1 MSEAAPVP
9 SDDHRASRR
18 LFVSYA
24 TADRKQALALCK
36 SIEKRGTDCWI
47 STRDVAPG
55 ENYQEAIVRSIRDAR
70 AMVLVFSG
78 AANNSDEIKKE
89 LSLASRYRVPVI
101 ALRIE
106 DVEPSDAFAYELS
119 TRQWIDAFEGRDKAI
134 DALVARIGQ
143 LSADGAPASGPPASR
158 SANPRNRTAWI
169 IAGSLALALLVG
181 AGIWLAVRRPSAA
194 VVHPMQV
201 RLAGF
206 QLLSADLPPTIREAV
221 NTEIIAAFNK
231 DGVVGVS
238 TASRPTPGRAPAF
251 ALGGTIQRDGG
262 TIRVITRLTN
272 ERSGATLWSDT
283 FNYPGTEASAV
294 PRHVAVDAGNVVRCG
309 LFGASTY
316 RKPLPDNV
324 LRDYLQFCQGHWDP
338 NISEGRKALVPAQ
351 RVVAAV
357 PDFSWGWAA
366 VAGAYW
372 KGDATKPQMQRIYGT
387 AFFTQEELD
396 AWLKQREE
404 AEKRDHRRLG
414 RELDLFSIQEEYGQG
429 LVFWHPKG
437 GAIRKEMEDY
447 LREQLLLRGYG
458 LVFTPHIAKRE
469 LWFTSG
475 HEINY
480 ADSMFSPM
488 EFEEQE
494 FRIKPM
500 NCPFHIG
507 IYKSAQ
513 HSYRELPLRYAE
525 LGTCY
530 RAELSGAL
538 HGLIRVRGFTQD
550 DAHIFCTPETV
561 RGEIVSCIDFALSV
575 YEAFGF
581 KDYKVELSVR
591 GEDHSGFFGEDKD
604 WESAE
609 AALVDALNTR
619 GIAYERIEGEAAFY
633 GPKIDIRVKDAIGR
647 AWQLTTVQFD
657 FNLPQRFQLEYIG
670 EDNKPH
676 QPIMIHRALFGSME
690 RFFGVLIEH
699 FAGAFPMWL
708 APVQVAVLP
717 ITDRVNEYAE
727 EVARELRVAGMR
739 VETNLRSEKIG
750 AKIRDA
756 QLQKVP
762 FMLVLGDR
770 EMEQKTVAVR
780 ERAKGDIGVMS
791 VAEFKEMARRLVE
804 TRALTNN

>member
-1 MSEAAPVP
+1 MSEINVQLKNGAAVPVP
-9 SDDHRASRR
+9 DS
-18 LFVSYA
+18 A
-24 TADRKQALALCK
+24 TVAEALKQLDRDLAKQALAAKVGGREVDLTAPLDTLRSSNGESSATVQIEPIVPQTRDGLEVLRHSTAHLLAAAVLDLFPGTK
-36 SIEKRGTDCWI
+36 LGIGPALLDDPRYGYFYDVITPRPLTEADLPAIEKRMKQIASKNLGYRREEI
-47 STRDVAPG
+47 PKHEALRVFGERDEPLKC
-55 ENYQEAIVRSIRDAR
+55 ELI
-70 AMVLVFSG
+70 
-78 AANNSDEIKKE
+78 DEKAGDFVSVYYIDGSPFIDFCLGPHVPNTNKLKAFKL
-89 LSLASRYRVPVI
+89 LSL
-101 ALRIE
+101 
-106 DVEPSDAFAYELS
+106 
-119 TRQWIDAFEGRDKAI
+119 
-134 DALVARIGQ
+134 
-143 LSADGAPASGPPASR
+143 
-158 SANPRNRTAWI
+158 
-169 IAGSLALALLVG
+169 
-181 AGIWLAVRRPSAA
+181 
-194 VVHPMQV
+194 
-201 RLAGF
+201 
-206 QLLSADLPPTIREAV
+206 
-221 NTEIIAAFNK
+221 
-231 DGVVGVS
+231 
-238 TASRPTPGRAPAF
+238 
-251 ALGGTIQRDGG
+251 
-262 TIRVITRLTN
+262 
-272 ERSGATLWSDT
+272 
-283 FNYPGTEASAV
+283 
-294 PRHVAVDAGNVVRCG
+294 
-309 LFGASTY
+309 
-316 RKPLPDNV
+316 
-324 LRDYLQFCQGHWDP
+324 
-338 NISEGRKALVPAQ
+338 
-351 RVVAAV
+351 
-357 PDFSWGWAA
+357 
-366 VAGAYW
+366 AGAYW
-372 KGDATKPQMQRIYGT
+372 KGDAAQPQMQRIYGT

-414 RELDLFSIQEEYGQG
+414 RELDLFSIQEDYGQG

-447 LREQLLLRGYG
+447 LRQQLLLRGYG

-513 HSYRELPLRYAE
+513 HSYRDLPLRYAE
-525 LGTCY
+525 FGTCY

-561 RGEIVSCIDFALSV
+561 RGEIVSCIDFALSI

-619 GIAYERIEGEAAFY
+619 AIPYERIEGEAAFY

-708 APVQVAVLP
+708 APVQVALLP

-727 EVARELRVAGMR
+727 ELARELRVAGLR

-791 VAEFKEMARRLVE
+791 VAEFKEMTRRLVE